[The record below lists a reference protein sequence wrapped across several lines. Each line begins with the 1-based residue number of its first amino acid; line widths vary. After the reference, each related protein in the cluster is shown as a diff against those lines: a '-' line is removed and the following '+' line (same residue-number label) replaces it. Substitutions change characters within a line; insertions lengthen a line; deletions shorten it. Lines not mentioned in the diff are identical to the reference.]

1 MVRLNLVQ
9 IAMNVVSI
17 TFGVSMLV
25 HNLIPP
31 LIIGVVLASNG
42 GLLLYLVRL
51 LYVLD
56 GLQKAR
62 SQPAS

>member
-1 MVRLNLVQ
+1 VVRLNLVQ
-9 IAMNVVSI
+9 IAMNALSV

-42 GLLLYLVRL
+42 GLLLYLMRL
-51 LYVLD
+51 VYVID
-56 GLQKAR
+56 GMRKEMG
-62 SQPAS
+62 QPAS